1 MWVKFHQVFKS
12 TYLYGVFSPI
22 TGDYF
27 LMEFPSCDGACF
39 QMFINELSK
48 YNSDEFKI
56 IVLDN
61 AAFHK
66 LKKLKIPDNIILIF
80 QPPYSP
86 ELNPAEKMW
95 AKFKRAFTNNLF
107 YNLKQV
113 SHFIDTEIEKLTK
126 SQVKNICSFEYV
138 FSNSYWTI

>member
-1 MWVKFHQVFKS
+1 
-12 TYLYGVFSPI
+12 
-22 TGDYF
+22 
-27 LMEFPSCDGACF
+27 MEFPSCDGACF